1 MKKPDNNIYLLYAF
15 CDIVPLKSYKFW
27 LKPFKVSYGNIGYL
41 MKFNFVSLYCH
52 NLKLSISRR
61 RPLAYRNQSIDLQSK
76 SMDWFLYDNGL
87 RHGRVKLVKF
97 FFFTWLSVPYVRKV
111 TDSNRTTVKDK
122 HWSRKELCNWLR
134 SWSVPPFF
142 DKTLTS
148 NN

>member
-1 MKKPDNNIYLLYAF
+1 MKKPNNNIYLLYAF

-61 RPLAYRNQSIDLQSK
+61 RPLAYRNESIDLQSK

-87 RHGRVKLVKF
+87 RHGRVKLVHLHHLKF
-97 FFFTWLSVPYVRKV
+97 SFKSGLLNSPHYICT
-111 TDSNRTTVKDK
+111 
-122 HWSRKELCNWLR
+122 
-134 SWSVPPFF
+134 SWNNQSQENFCCT
-142 DKTLTS
+142 TLTHPDVLVLPVH
-148 NN
+148 